1 MARYK
6 RIPGGEKNDLTG
18 LPFTR
23 KELEKVGELYI
34 QIDGKGIHENNPK
47 IHDLATTLERTIR
60 SVENQL
66 LGFRSFVTKKSG
78 RVNYNSL
85 IPEIWNEINN
95 SKENNKVIPEKRD
108 VFDEFKFRIS
118 SQIKTILGK
127 NLITD
132 DFVAVFEIVKNSFD
146 AHAKKVKIIFEKDK
160 ITIWDDGKGMNRRDI
175 IDKWLFLAYSA
186 KNEGVEDIEFK
197 EEKNSSYRDR
207 INPNRSYA
215 GAKGIGRLGCDRLG
229 SKLEMTTRKIN
240 DSTYWNL
247 KFDWDKYE
255 VDALEEFGNIEIK
268 YSEAKTSTYENFENG
283 LILEISNLRNVW
295 SRPKIIELKK
305 SLAKLINPFTIQNEF
320 SIEIICQKE
329 LDKDNEIKKL
339 GNFNPLEIVN
349 GEVKNFVFNAL
360 NIATT
365 QIKVAITEDEEY
377 IETELI
383 DRGNLIY
390 KIKEPNKYKY
400 IPAESNILLFY
411 LNTPAKLN
419 FKKIMGINSA
429 EFGSI
434 FLFNNGFR
442 VLPFGEPNNDP
453 FNINVRKGQGRT
465 RYLGS
470 RELIGQVVISKN
482 TELFLEASSRDA
494 GFVSSSGTAE
504 LQDFFMESLK
514 KLEYFVVP
522 ILWKISKRTGDN
534 EEVLDLTAKNQVID
548 FVGKISGK
556 KDIQLVDYSDKLVNY
571 ITENTVEQNLPLFDK
586 LREIAL
592 RAGDNKSLSSINK
605 EEAKYKKEIKRR
617 NDSEL
622 KAAEEE
628 TKRIEAEKAVIEER
642 RKRKVAEDFL
652 EDSVTENLFLKSVKS
667 QDFEEIISF
676 IHHIGISSS
685 NIDNY
690 LTGISKKL
698 TRGIDIDKSK
708 LNDVIKFVLF
718 ENKKVQNITRFATKA
733 NFKLYTDAVNINI
746 NEYIKEYIN
755 NILLISSNK
764 EIEVELIDNT
774 EDVIKKVRP
783 IELNILIDNLLSNS
797 KKALASKFII
807 KLDYLNHT
815 NVFVMEFIDN
825 GIGISENNLDKLF
838 NMGYTTT
845 EGGAG
850 IGLFHVK
857 EIVDRMDGEIEI
869 KSKTNIG
876 TQIIIKLK

>member
-1 MARYK
+1 MTRYK

-34 QIDGKGIHENNPK
+34 EIDGKGIHENNPK
-47 IHDLATTLERTIR
+47 IHDLATNLERTIR

-85 IPEIWNEINN
+85 IPEIWNEINK
-95 SKENNKVIPEKRD
+95 SQENNKDIPKKRD

-132 DFVAVFEIVKNSFD
+132 DFVAVYELVKNSFD
-146 AHAKKVKIIFEKDK
+146 AHAKKVKIIFDNDR

-186 KNEGVEDIEFK
+186 KNEGVEDVEFA
-197 EEKNSSYRDR
+197 EEKNKSYRDR

-215 GAKGIGRLGCDRLG
+215 GQKGIGRMGSDRLG
-229 SKLEMTTRKIN
+229 SSLEMTTRKII

-255 VDALEEFGNIEIK
+255 VDALDEFGDIEIK
-268 YSEAKTSTYENFENG
+268 HKNTQSTKFENFENG

-295 SRPKIIELKK
+295 SRKKIIDLKK
-305 SLAKLINPFTIQNEF
+305 SLAKLINPFTLQNEF
-320 SIEIICQKE
+320 RIEFICQKE
-329 LDKDNEIKKL
+329 LEKDNELK
-339 GNFNPLEIVN
+339 NPLDRVN
-349 GEVKNFVFNAL
+349 GEVKNFVFEAL

-365 QIKVAITEDEEY
+365 HIKVTISEDEEY

-411 LNTPAKLN
+411 LNTPAKAN
-419 FKKIMGINSA
+419 FKKIMGITSA

-465 RYLGS
+465 RYLGT

-482 TELFLEASSRDA
+482 TEQFQEPSSRD
-494 GFVSSSGTAE
+494 GGLVSSPGTEE
-504 LQDFFMESLK
+504 LRDFFIESLK
-514 KLEYFVVP
+514 KIELFVVP
-522 ILWKISKRTGDN
+522 ILWKISKRAGDN

-556 KDIQLVDYSDKLVNY
+556 KNIQLVDYSDKLVNY
-571 ITENTVEQNLPLFDK
+571 ITENVEEKSLPLFDK
-586 LREIAL
+586 LRAIAL
-592 RAGDNKSLSSINK
+592 KAGDNESLLNIDKEENK
-605 EEAKYKKEIKRR
+605 YQLEIKKREAAELKATEEEARRIVAEDKVAAEEAKRI
-617 NDSEL
+617 N
-622 KAAEEE
+622 AEESL
-628 TKRIEAEKAVIEER
+628 KEKE
-642 RKRKVAEDFL
+642 
-652 EDSVTENLFLKSVKS
+652 SENLFLKSVKS
-667 QDFEEIISF
+667 QDFTEIVSF
-676 IHHIGISSS
+676 VHHIGISSS
-685 NIDNY
+685 NVDNY
-690 LTGISKKL
+690 LTGIFKKL
-698 TRGIDIDKSK
+698 SRGIVIEQSK
-708 LNDVIKFVLF
+708 LSDIIKFVLF
-718 ENKKVQNITRFATKA
+718 ENKKILNITKFATKA
-733 NFKLYTDAVNINI
+733 NFKLYTDAVDINI

-755 NILLISSNK
+755 NVLLSSSN
-764 EIEVELIDNT
+764 EDIRVCLIDKSINKYIT
-774 EDVIKKVRP
+774 KIRP

-797 KKALASKFII
+797 KKALATEFTIE
-807 KLDYLNHT
+807 LNNNT
-815 NVFVMEFIDN
+815 NDNEFIMKFSDN
-825 GIGISENNLDKLF
+825 GAGMKENDINKIFNL
-838 NMGYTTT
+838 GYTTT
-845 EGGAG
+845 GGGAG
-850 IGLFHVK
+850 IGLFHVR
-857 EIVDRMDGEIEI
+857 EIVERMNGKIEI
-869 KSKTNIG
+869 NSQINKG
-876 TQIIIKLK
+876 TQIIIILK